1 MNIFR
6 LVIFVAVVFMCP
18 GFLSAS
24 DTSTEL
30 AFPDLLVEDF
40 LDDENFLLKNGK
52 VIIKDEII
60 EELQKFKDEFGE
72 MYVFSKSET
81 KSRLN

>member
-30 AFPDLLVEDF
+30 AFPDLLVEESAVG
-40 LDDENFLLKNGK
+40 DDEDGIEYLPVVLLEPDQL
-52 VIIKDEII
+52 V
-60 EELQKFKDEFGE
+60 
-72 MYVFSKSET
+72 
-81 KSRLN
+81 